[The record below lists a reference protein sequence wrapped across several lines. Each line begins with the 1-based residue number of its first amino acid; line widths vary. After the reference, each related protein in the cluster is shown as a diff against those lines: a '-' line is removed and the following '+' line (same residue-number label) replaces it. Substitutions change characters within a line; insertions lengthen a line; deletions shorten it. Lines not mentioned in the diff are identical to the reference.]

1 MSLISLV
8 LLDEKELLDL
18 ICKEH
23 KLYREKASMN
33 INYVPDDHKNG
44 GSWTVQVQAPGL
56 PESIN
61 ILELQNLTNNSKQ
74 KYNGK

>member
-33 INYVPDDHKNG
+33 INYVPDDHNNG
-44 GSWTVQVQAPGL
+44 GSWTVRVQAPQKPGKTISWA
-56 PESIN
+56 PH
-61 ILELQNLTNNSKQ
+61 NLTEEFKAER
-74 KYNGK
+74 